1 MDDGLRMVKNIS
13 QLLSD
18 MPQEDWIV
26 LPLSRIQEKS
36 YLKL

>member
-18 MPQEDWIV
+18 MPQEYWIV
-26 LPLSRIQEKS
+26 LPLSHTKEKS
-36 YLKL
+36 ISNT